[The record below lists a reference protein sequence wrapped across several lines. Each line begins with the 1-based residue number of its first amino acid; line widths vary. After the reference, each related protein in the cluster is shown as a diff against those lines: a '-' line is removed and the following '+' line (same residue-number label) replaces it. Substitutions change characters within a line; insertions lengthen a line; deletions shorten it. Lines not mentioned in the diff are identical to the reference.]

1 MPSTFFLNKTR
12 LIYTI
17 SGVRV
22 YRVFQ
27 RLIEMD
33 GMAGRVALKYFTASF
48 LVLALLYLVE
58 WTVFKS

>member
-17 SGVRV
+17 CGVRV
-22 YRVFQ
+22 YRVYP

-33 GMAGRVALKYFTASF
+33 GMAGRVALKYCTASF
-48 LVLALLYLVE
+48 LVLALLYLIE